1 MKTGKGRIL
10 KRKSGNRRYDSFW
23 VYIPSK
29 ISRDYDFPFRDREEV
44 LIDLIGEHLEIR
56 KIYNLSELTKVYDI
70 EDATIPKIIES
81 KASLNK
87 DKPFIYYKDIIYSYH
102 DVNVISNRIAN
113 TLLKLKKELEL
124 NNPKISLIFPNC
136 PESLICWFAVAK
148 AGCVFVPVSYLLK
161 KDLLEF
167 ILKNS
172 DTEIL
177 LIDYKYYTNFKEIR
191 ENLPKIKRIFI
202 RNTPDDYKFDEKCVN
217 YEELFSENFE
227 NPKINVSSYHPLE
240 ISYTSGTTGEPKGV
254 LYRNYYTL
262 SGISVGKEWES
273 LGFNSNIIKL
283 YCPLPLF
290 QGFARYFVIIPVIFF
305 DGSIIIAEKFD
316 VSTFWSDI
324 DLYKPNCFC
333 YYGAYLTALVNQPP
347 KEIDRNHSIKY
358 TFGAGALKK
367 VWEIFER
374 RFGIRIIEMWS
385 LVEGI
390 GLTINTEGS
399 KGGKLGSI
407 GKPARGFEIKIVNSE
422 DNEILPGRDHI
433 GEICARL
440 RLPFELEYYN
450 LKKGTITRKGKER
463 WVYTGDFGYSD
474 HEGFIYYLGRKS
486 DMIIRGEHTFF
497 AIDIEIVANS
507 HPLIVG
513 SAVFEVK
520 NENSSEKE
528 LKITTIIKK
537 GAEITPKKFYDF
549 LKQNLAYFMVPRYIE
564 FRKELPKNA
573 NEFVQ
578 KFLLR
583 KEWDIVK
590 TQKNTYDAKASF

>member
-70 EDATIPKIIES
+70 EDATIPKIIEC

-113 TLLKLKKELEL
+113 TLLKLNKKLEL

-148 AGCVFVPVSYLLK
+148 AGCVFVPASYLLK

-167 ILKNS
+167 VLKNS

-217 YEELFSENFE
+217 FEDLFSENFE

-273 LGFNSNIIKL
+273 LGFNSNNIKL

-290 QGFARYFVIIPVIFF
+290 QGFARYFVVIPVIFF
-305 DGSIIIAEKFD
+305 DGSIIIAEDFD

-333 YYGAYLTALVNQPP
+333 YYGAYLTALINQPP

-358 TFGAGALKK
+358 AFGAGALKK

-422 DNEILPGRDHI
+422 DNKILPGRDHI

-450 LKKGTITRKGKER
+450 LKKGIITRKGKER

-507 HPLIVG
+507 HPLIVE

-528 LKITTIIKK
+528 LKITNVIKK
-537 GAEITPKKFYDF
+537 GAEITPKEFYDF

-578 KFLLR
+578 KFILR
-583 KEWDIVK
+583 KEWDIGK
-590 TQKNTYDAKASF
+590 SQKNTYDAKASF

>member
-10 KRKSGNRRYDSFW
+10 KRKAGNRKYDSFW
-23 VYIPSK
+23 IYVPSK
-29 ISRDYDFPFRDREEV
+29 ISKDNDFPFSDKEQV
-44 LIDLIGEHLEIR
+44 LIDLVGEHLEIR
-56 KIYNLSELTKVYDI
+56 KIYNLSELTKMYGI
-70 EDATIPKIIES
+70 ENATIPKIIES

-87 DKPFIYYKDIIYSYH
+87 DKPFIYFRDIVYSYR
-102 DVNVISNRIAN
+102 DVNIISNQIAN
-113 TLLKLKKELEL
+113 AILYLNKKLHL
-124 NNPKISLIFPNC
+124 NNPKISLMFPNC
-136 PESLICWFAVAK
+136 PESLFCWFGVAK
-148 AGCVFVPVSYLLK
+148 AGCVFVPTSYLVK

-167 ILKNS
+167 VLKNS

-177 LIDYKYYTNFKEIR
+177 IIDYKYYTNFEEIS
-191 ENLPKIKRIFI
+191 ESLSKIKKIFI
-202 RNTPDDYKFDEKCVN
+202 RNAPDDYKFDEKYVDFK
-217 YEELFSENFE
+217 ELFSENIE
-227 NPKINVSSYHPLE
+227 NPKININSYRPLE
-240 ISYTSGTTGEPKGV
+240 ILYTSGTTAEPKGV

-262 SGISVGKEWES
+262 SGISIGKEWET
-273 LGFNSNIIKL
+273 LGFNNNIIKL

-290 QGFARYFVIIPVIFF
+290 QGFARYFVIIPVIYF
-305 DGSIIIAEKFD
+305 DGSVIITEKFD

-324 DLYKPNCFC
+324 EFYKPDCFC
-333 YYGAYLTALVNQPP
+333 YYAAHLTAIVNHPP

-358 TFGAGALKK
+358 AFGAGALKK
-367 VWEIFER
+367 VWETFER
-374 RFGIRIIEMWS
+374 RFGIQIIEMWS

-407 GKPARGFEIKIVNSE
+407 GKPARGFEIKIVDLE
-422 DNEILPGRDHI
+422 GNEILPGRDHI

-450 LKKGTITRKGKER
+450 LKKEIITRKGKER

-513 SAVFEVK
+513 SAVFEVNNK
-520 NENSSEKE
+520 NSIEKE
-528 LKITTIIKK
+528 LKMCAVIKK
-537 GAEITPKKFYDF
+537 RAKITPKEFYDF

-564 FRKELPKNA
+564 FKKDLPKNA
-573 NEFVQ
+573 NEFIQ
-578 KFLLR
+578 KFILR
-583 KEWDIVK
+583 KEWEIGES
-590 TQKNTYDAKASF
+590 QKNTYDVKASF